1 MVKGVG
7 LNPSRTGIIDVL
19 QNMGAGDSLQLLDQR
34 IEGGEPIA
42 DILVT
47 SAELHNAEIGG
58 DLIPR
63 MLDEVPILAV
73 AACFATGETVIRDA
87 AELRVKESD
96 RIATTVSELTR
107 LGANI
112 EATKDGMIIHGKG
125 PGKGALKGAACESHT
140 DHRLAMSMAVAGLL
154 ADGETTVRGA
164 PDASVSYPEF
174 WQDLAMLTQDSE

>member
-1 MVKGVG
+1 M
-7 LNPSRTGIIDVL
+7 
-19 QNMGAGDSLQLLDQR
+19 
-34 IEGGEPIA
+34 
-42 DILVT
+42 
-47 SAELHNAEIGG
+47 
-58 DLIPR
+58 
-63 MLDEVPILAV
+63 
-73 AACFATGETVIRDA
+73 
-87 AELRVKESD
+87 
-96 RIATTVSELTR
+96 SELTR